1 MNVIFN
7 RFDLRLWRI
16 AWFGCLISILALSLV
31 PNPASLMLEAGWDKS
46 NHALAFFVLGIL
58 SLIAFP
64 GSAWR
69 VTAGLSGYGALIEVL
84 QGMTAYRTAEW
95 QDLIADMIGIVAAIG
110 VIAVMRRRN
119 ASLAES

>member
-7 RFDLRLWRI
+7 QFDLRLWRI
-16 AWFGCLISILALSLV
+16 VWAGCLISVLALSLA
-31 PNPASLMLEAGWDKS
+31 PHSANLMLNTGWDKS

-69 VTAGLSGYGALIEVL
+69 VTAGLIGYGALIEVL

-95 QDLIADMIGIVAAIG
+95 PDLIADMIGIVAAIG
-110 VIAVMRRRN
+110 VIAVMRRCN
-119 ASLAES
+119 PVLARS